1 MSENRQKYSSS
12 PLCGLNRNHSNG
24 GGFRV
29 PPEKKQNGR
38 RNQHTFVW
46 LQVLMTLLLPILFVV
61 AMVCRRTEIHWAF
74 LALSALSLL
83 IMWVFRAFV
92 PQARTTMTLLYIALM
107 IVSLAAA
114 LWFTTPIGST
124 SGSGTG
130 TGGVD
135 YSALFGSNVTA
146 SDVSSLAANSG
157 YSGQADSAVSYA
169 PTPIPTQNSQSEAQ
183 EKLELFMN
191 SWMSSDYTA
200 MISCCTPSWVN
211 SQENPERSMFTIRGV
226 NTPVSYKITYMAGS
240 QSDDSR
246 TITMETLM
254 DRGNN
259 TQKNYR
265 YEVLMLRV
273 NGIWYVDPVSLSSA
287 TEIKESVTPTVAIT
301 LMPTFTPNPN
311 KALYYNPDGGSY
323 YHADEWCSQVNSKY
337 LPLKGS
343 FTYSQVNDSAYKDLQ
358 PCSSCSAP
366 GRS

>member
-12 PLCGLNRNHSNG
+12 PLYGLNRNHSNG

-29 PPEKKQNGR
+29 PPERRQNSR

-46 LQVLMTLLLPILFVV
+46 LQVLMSLLLPILFVV

-83 IMWVFRAFV
+83 IMWAFHAFV

-114 LWFTTPIGST
+114 LWFTTPISST

-130 TGGVD
+130 TGSVD
-135 YSALFGSNVTA
+135 YGALFGSNVTA

-157 YSGQADSAVSYA
+157 YSEQSGDAA
-169 PTPIPTQNSQSEAQ
+169 PVVTPTPTQNSQSEAQ
-183 EKLELFMN
+183 EKLELFMD

-200 MISCCTPSWVN
+200 MISCCTPSWVSN
-211 SQENPERSMFTIRGV
+211 QENPERAMFNIRGV
-226 NTPVSYKITYMAGS
+226 NTPVSYNITYVAGS

-246 TITMETLM
+246 TITMEAVM
-254 DRGNN
+254 DRANG

-273 NGIWYVDPVSLSSA
+273 NGVWYVDPASLSSA
-287 TEIKESVTPTVAIT
+287 TEIKDSVTPTVEIT

-311 KALYYNPDGGSY
+311 KTLYYNPDGGSY

-343 FTYSQVNDSAYKDLQ
+343 FTYSQVNDSAYKDLE